1 MKNAILVLGFIA
13 LILSL
18 GGIASA
24 SPSATQTVTY
34 QVTEI
39 NAISAS
45 GNPAALIVNTAV
57 AGSQPTPVTDAT
69 TTYSLTT
76 NHPSGSYKKITAQI
90 TTGGAMPTG
99 VTLEIQL
106 AAPPVGTSAGYV
118 ALTAAAQEVVTSITA
133 CVGSAL
139 PITYRLSATIAAGI
153 VASAQKTITL
163 TIVDA

>member
-1 MKNAILVLGFIA
+1 VKKVLLVLGFIA
-13 LILSL
+13 LVLSL
-18 GGIASA
+18 GGVAYA
-24 SPSATQTVTY
+24 ATTATQTVTY

-39 NAISAS
+39 TAISAS
-45 GNPAALIVNTAV
+45 GNPAALIVSAAV
-57 AGSQPTPVTDAT
+57 AGSQPTAVTDAT

-76 NHPSGSYKKITAQI
+76 NHPSGTFEKITAQI

-118 ALTAAAQEVVTSITA
+118 ALTASAQDVVTSITA

-139 PITYRLSATIAAGI
+139 TITYRLSATVAAGV